1 MIAATSWWIQLQKL
15 VNITHVPVDS
25 HWPQNVQKCPQEEMK
40 QWLDVLHHKVNEMV
54 KQIEDQSDIID
65 KFQSTISA
73 YSNLHAWSHC
83 ANQAHRIFDAKIVMQ
98 KIEWTTHVLFW
109 TQTWGAICCQVGA
122 YKRLYEEEVT
132 AHRVS
137 QLMTMGPIACLKQ
150 WMAQRYV
157 FCVYFLV
164 CVGNY

>member
-1 MIAATSWWIQLQKL
+1 M
-15 VNITHVPVDS
+15 S
-25 HWPQNVQKCPQEEMK
+25 HEEMK
-40 QWLDVLHHKVNEMV
+40 QRLDVLQHKVIDMV

-65 KFQSTISA
+65 KFQSTVSG

-98 KIEWTTHVLFW
+98 KIEWTTHFLFW

-150 WMAQRYV
+150 QV
-157 FCVYFLV
+157 DGSKVFFCVYFLV